1 MRIVITGAAGFVG
14 QRLAH
19 ELSARLQLGG
29 SPLQELILVD
39 RFKPDIESNLPVS
52 CRTVVCDLTDRQAR
66 SEIFRS
72 GIDGVFHLAA
82 TMTADAERDFD
93 QGLKVNVG
101 AFMDFLDDCRAHG
114 VPRLVFSSSMAA
126 FGGPLP
132 DVVPDEIPQRP
143 QSSYGV
149 QKVIAEL
156 LLDDYTRR
164 GFLDARALRLP
175 VVLLRP
181 PGGAPTISGAISA
194 VVCNPLEG
202 RRVVCGFP
210 PDAPMPVASV
220 GAVAHALIRVFELPD
235 EALGAV
241 RTINLPALTVTMNQM
256 IAALERRIG
265 PAARELI
272 EWQLDPQLTHIMGGM
287 PKGMKSARAAAAGIT
302 SEPDFDS
309 IIADYAARYDPRS
322 RP

>member
-1 MRIVITGAAGFVG
+1 M
-14 QRLAH
+14 
-19 ELSARLQLGG
+19 
-29 SPLQELILVD
+29 
-39 RFKPDIESNLPVS
+39 PDA
-52 CRTVVCDLTDRQAR
+52 TDA
-66 SEIFRS
+66 FRS
-72 GIDGVFHLAA
+72 PVDGVFHLAA
-82 TMTADAERDFD
+82 TMTAHAERDF
-93 QGLKVNVG
+93 GRGIEVNVG
-101 AFMDFLDDCRAHG
+101 AFIEFLDDCRAHN

-132 DVVPDEIPQRP
+132 DIVPDEIAQRP

-194 VVCNPLEG
+194 VICEPLEG
-202 RRVVCGFP
+202 RNVVCGFP
-210 PDAPMPVASV
+210 PDARMPVASV
-220 GAVAHALIRVFELPD
+220 GAVARALIRVFELPS

-256 IAALERRIG
+256 IAALERCVG
-265 PAARELI
+265 PAARELVK
-272 EWQLDPQLTHIMGGM
+272 WQLDLQMTEIMAGM
-287 PKGMKSARAAAAGIT
+287 PKGMSSTRANSAGIIP
-302 SEPDFDS
+302 EPDFDS
-309 IIADYAARYDPRS
+309 VIADYARGVAAFRNKDHAMQLGVRG
-322 RP
+322 